1 MLSSGSTYVRALEMG
16 GAHELSTV
24 AALLLT
30 EGKEAESDGVTTP
43 PRCMQLS
50 SCDCGPVDEDAMLA

>member
-1 MLSSGSTYVRALEMG
+1 MG